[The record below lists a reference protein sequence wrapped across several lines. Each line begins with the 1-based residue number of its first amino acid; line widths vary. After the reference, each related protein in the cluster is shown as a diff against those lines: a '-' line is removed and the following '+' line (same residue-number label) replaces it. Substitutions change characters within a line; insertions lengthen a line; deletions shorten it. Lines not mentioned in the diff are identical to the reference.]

1 MQSVCR
7 GAKLV
12 VCGGDGAWR
21 GVNTFSSCL
30 PSPAQPSSPHG
41 AAAAGK
47 SLSEGMESG
56 EMLGA
61 GCCGL

>member
-12 VCGGDGAWR
+12 VCGGGGAWR

-30 PSPAQPSSPHG
+30 PSPAQQPTRRG
-41 AAAAGK
+41 G
-47 SLSEGMESG
+47 GG
-56 EMLGA
+56 EIFE
-61 GCCGL
+61 